1 MTRHA
6 AAINGMNGTPQAV
19 FLWMFTAL
27 VRNDPQE
34 QDSRHAVIRNQ
45 QVNSPSPLTTGE
57 RCPMF
62 IKCTCRRVLH
72 REFDTLTDTLRS
84 GRPCDLWTPLEAKGR
99 DPPRNRQF
107 WTRAGATG
115 RPECSLLIR
124 VSLVRS
130 QRGPPIESTSCRD
143 SAMRRYGSCQHYV
156 SSSHPVGAA
165 CACYAPGRTNQ
176 IGFLSINAVAC
187 VMPLGDYKSRILF
200 RTCNLFTLLI
210 NDGPETTRITGH
222 DSRHAE
228 VVPPFLR
235 SEYDRAST
243 EAVVH
248 VRVKEDCEDRTT
260 QRICGDD
267 SALHKRKRETR
278 LRCWPP
284 LVHPNGNP
292 KK

>member
-1 MTRHA
+1 
-6 AAINGMNGTPQAV
+6 
-19 FLWMFTAL
+19 
-27 VRNDPQE
+27 
-34 QDSRHAVIRNQ
+34 
-45 QVNSPSPLTTGE
+45 
-57 RCPMF
+57 
-62 IKCTCRRVLH
+62 
-72 REFDTLTDTLRS
+72 
-84 GRPCDLWTPLEAKGR
+84 
-99 DPPRNRQF
+99 
-107 WTRAGATG
+107 
-115 RPECSLLIR
+115 
-124 VSLVRS
+124 
-130 QRGPPIESTSCRD
+130 
-143 SAMRRYGSCQHYV
+143 MRRYGSCQHYV

-267 SALHKRKRETR
+267 SALHKRKRETPVEVLATTGPSKRKPQEVGSLPVDQAFSTR
-278 LRCWPP
+278 LEWIGRRELLPASQHRHVYVAFGDTNDAEVDVSP
-284 LVHPNGNP
+284 LIVEHDGGTLCGLDTLNNVASSDDVLPSLSLDCER
-292 KK
+292 